1 MSNQKH
7 FTGLDVS
14 DFKYVKVTATSHVKY
29 ETIVAV
35 PKDWDKDQIGK
46 IGDNLDGSDFNEVG
60 CDWAVADIEECE
72 ATPNPDVI
80 LD

>member
-1 MSNQKH
+1 MSKQKYY
-7 FTGLDVS
+7 TGRDVA

-35 PKDWDKDQIGK
+35 PKDWNKDQISS
-46 IGDNLDGSDFNEVG
+46 IGDDLDGSDFNEVG
-60 CDWAVADIEECE
+60 SDWDIADIEECE